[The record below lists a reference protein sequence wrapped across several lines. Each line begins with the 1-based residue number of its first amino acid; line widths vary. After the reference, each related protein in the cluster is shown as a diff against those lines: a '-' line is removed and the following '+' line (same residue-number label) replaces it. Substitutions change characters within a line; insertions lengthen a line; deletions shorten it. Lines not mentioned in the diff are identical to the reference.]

1 MKRRALIIG
10 SGICGLAT
18 AVRLLE
24 NDPEL
29 DVTLLESE
37 DQPGG
42 LARSLTLDGHVAD
55 LGPHRIFTELPDV
68 QEFLQDLAGED
79 MVTVKRT
86 SQMFLQGSW
95 IDYPPRPMEILRL
108 LGPGKIA
115 AVGASY
121 AMRKARN
128 IALGKSKRE
137 NFETVMADAFG
148 EELYRLIVLG
158 YTEKV
163 WKIDPTEIHADIAR
177 VRVSAGGLDQMVKR
191 VFIPE
196 KKGQETALKK
206 FLYIPG
212 GVERLVDRLVE
223 RVEAAGGKIAT
234 GTRVT
239 DLRRMN
245 NGKWQVISEGP
256 RGGRRTDSA
265 EWVFSTMP
273 VTELLDVLLARRPN
287 DQVAEARRQ
296 MRFIAN
302 FLVAVVVDRPRVT
315 ENTWL
320 YFPGPETIF
329 NRGYEPKNFSPT
341 MGSPNQTMLVLEI
354 TCHHGD
360 KIWNSSDEELTRA
373 TLDGLEKTG
382 LLKSSEI
389 ANTLVHRI
397 PHTYPLYD
405 LDYRR
410 RLNFVWRYLARYPRL
425 ISVGRQ
431 GLFLHNNMDHSIHM
445 GFRAADVVNE
455 HPDDP
460 QRHFYKE
467 VRRFQ
472 KFRIVD

>member
-1 MKRRALIIG
+1 MKRRVVIIG
-10 SGICGLAT
+10 SGVCGLAT

-29 DVTLLESE
+29 DVTLLEAG

-42 LARSLTLDGHVAD
+42 LARSLTLRGQTAD

-68 QEFLQDLAGED
+68 QEFLQDLAGEE
-79 MVTVKRT
+79 MVTVQRA
-86 SQMFLQGSW
+86 SQMFLNGTW
-95 IDYPPRPMEILRL
+95 IDYPPRPLEILKL
-108 LGPGKIA
+108 LGPGKVA

-121 AMRKARN
+121 AIRKARQL
-128 IALGKSKRE
+128 AGRPQGSQ

-158 YTEKV
+158 YTQKV
-163 WKIDPTEIHADIAR
+163 WKIDPRQIHADIAR

-206 FLYIPG
+206 FFYIPG
-212 GVERLVDRLVE
+212 GVERLVHRLVE
-223 RVEAAGGKIAT
+223 RVEAAGGRIAT
-234 GTRVT
+234 NTRVT
-239 DLRRMN
+239 DLRRLKT
-245 NGKWQVISEGP
+245 GHWRVVSEGP

-265 EWVFSTMP
+265 QWVISTMP
-273 VTELLDVLLARRPN
+273 VTELVDILQAHQPNSSVLKAR
-287 DQVAEARRQ
+287 EQ

-302 FLVAVVVDRPRVT
+302 FLVAVVVNRPRVT
-315 ENTWL
+315 PNTWL
-320 YFPGPETIF
+320 YFPGPETLF
-329 NRGYEPKNFSPT
+329 NRGYEPKNFSSA
-341 MGSPNQTMLVLEI
+341 MGNANQTMLVLEI
-354 TCHHGD
+354 TCHQGD
-360 KIWNSSDEELTRA
+360 EIWNSSDE
-373 TLDGLEKTG
+373 TLKERTLAGLDRTG
-382 LLKSSEI
+382 LVRRGDVVD
-389 ANTLVHRI
+389 TLVHRI

-405 LDYRR
+405 LDYRK
-410 RLNFVWRYLARYPRL
+410 RLNLVWRYLARFPRL
-425 ISVGRQ
+425 LSVGRQ

-445 GFRAADVVNE
+445 GFRAAEVVNQ

-460 QRHFYKE
+460 QRHFYQE